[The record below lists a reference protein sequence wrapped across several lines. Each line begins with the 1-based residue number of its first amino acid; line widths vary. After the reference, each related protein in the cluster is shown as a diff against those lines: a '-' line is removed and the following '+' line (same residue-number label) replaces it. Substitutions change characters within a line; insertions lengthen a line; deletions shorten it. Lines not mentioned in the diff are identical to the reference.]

1 MDYKILNELIDSVDK
16 YKAHKKPKNE
26 KDEKGEQIY
35 ETLLEHT
42 KRTKKYFDK
51 FWQSKKC
58 DDILDRFCSALW
70 QDKMI
75 KKKDIEEAKII
86 LKEMIEAIPIFHD
99 LGKINPNFQIEKMD
113 NKEIVRD
120 ENFIE
125 TKHSFI
131 SAILYLSYFRNKIVN
146 IIKGRKIKDLLKEF
160 ILYHAY
166 IIERHHSDIDKIGKF
181 VGKINFKANP
191 DTEQAIKELPIS
203 KLIEAITKSKIYMK
217 DLSLKKGST
226 DNLIASFED
235 KKFINKNDKRRSEKQ
250 GIYIC
255 IYIRWLYSLLVAS
268 DYYATSEF
276 MNGGSFNEV
285 DDLNN
290 IQDWI
295 NVYENTDLMK
305 NIRKYQNE
313 SYPMPMENLNKATNI
328 NILRS
333 EIFCEAEGQIKNNYQ
348 ENIFY
353 LEAPTGSGKSNTA
366 MNLSFKLMSL
376 NKDLCKIFW
385 IYPFNTLVEQN
396 LDTLE
401 NIFRKKENIISK
413 IAVINSLTPI
423 KLKHVDC
430 KGNIISG
437 NDEPDEN
444 SEKNVYRQ
452 SLLDRQFLNYPMI
465 LSTHVSLFNTIF
477 GESQQNLLSFYQLIN
492 SVIVLD
498 EIQSYKNSIWT
509 EIIYFLK
516 SLANLFNMKIIIMSA
531 TLPNLDRLS
540 QGQSEAIFL
549 LKNSNKFFKIDC
561 FKNRVQLN
569 YDLLDT
575 KVDDKFNQLK
585 EHLKQHLDTDK
596 KILIEF
602 IKKQTA
608 NDFWLYL
615 VKDEY
620 FREKSIKIEYLSGD
634 DSLAERKRILDKIKQ
649 TEDTIVLVATQVIEA
664 GVDIDMDIGY
674 KNISKLDSEEQFI
687 GRINRSC
694 KRKGITYFFQIDDA
708 KDIYKNDIRVDS
720 EFTLEKEKMRE
731 ILINKNFGD
740 YYNKILDVTKNNN
753 KAYIKDFLGSIAD
766 LNYEYIDKH
775 MKLIDEDK
783 NIVQVYLA
791 RKIVDINGDLID
803 GKEIW
808 KQYVNL
814 WKMKGSMDYAEWK
827 VNMSIITSK
836 MNYFIYQ
843 VNKSN
848 LELKEYNDKM
858 GNIIYI
864 EDGDKY
870 FIEDKF
876 NREMLQGVG
885 GIDFI

>member
-1 MDYKILNELIDSVDK
+1 MEADILKNLVKNINR
-16 YKAHKKPKNE
+16 YKAHKKSKDNE
-26 KDEKGEQIY
+26 IVY
-35 ETLLEHT
+35 ETLLAHT
-42 KRTKKYFDK
+42 ELINKYFIK
-51 FWQSKKC
+51 FWQSKNS
-58 DDILDRFCSALW
+58 DEIFDRFCDVFW
-70 QDKMI
+70 QKENI
-75 KKKDIEEAKII
+75 NNELKNKAKDLLKQII
-86 LKEMIEAIPIFHD
+86 MAIPIFHD
-99 LGKINPNFQIEKMD
+99 IGKVNPNFQLMKLKVNDFKENKAYLNTHHSLLSSMFYIDYCRKLIYDEKNED
-113 NKEIVRD
+113 EIV
-120 ENFIE
+120 
-125 TKHSFI
+125 
-131 SAILYLSYFRNKIVN
+131 ILLA
-146 IIKGRKIKDLLKEF
+146 EF
-160 ILYHAY
+160 ILYNGY
-166 IIERHHSDIDKIGKF
+166 IIARHHSKLGRLTEFIDLIRLDNDTYFFKLKQIVNNEDIYSVKIDFIESDIDDMFRNLNKVDKDAEKIGR
-181 VGKINFKANP
+181 
-191 DTEQAIKELPIS
+191 S
-203 KLIEAITKSKIYMK
+203 IY
-217 DLSLKKGST
+217 LS
-226 DNLIASFED
+226 
-235 KKFINKNDKRRSEKQ
+235 
-250 GIYIC
+250 

-276 MNGGSFNEV
+276 MNDTDFSEV
-285 DDLNN
+285 SDLDN
-290 IQDWI
+290 IGYW
-295 NVYENTDLMK
+295 NKFYEETSLLK
-305 NIRKYQNE
+305 SIRKYQKTK
-313 SYPMPMENLNKATNI
+313 YPLADEELNTVKDI

-333 EIFCEAEGQIKNNYQ
+333 EIFCEVEENIKANAD

-366 MNLSFKLMSL
+366 INASFKLMQHDDRL
-376 NKDLCKIFW
+376 QKIFY

-401 NIFRKKENIISK
+401 NIFGKKENIISK

-430 KGNIISG
+430 KGNTISE
-437 NDEPDEN
+437 NDEADEN
-444 SEKNVYRQ
+444 SEKSVYRQ

-477 GESQQNLLSFYQLIN
+477 GESQQNLFGFYQLIN

-509 EIIYFLK
+509 EIICFLK
-516 SLANLFNMKIIIMSA
+516 PLAKLFNMKIIIMSA

-549 LKNSNKFFKIDC
+549 LKDSNKFFKTDC

-569 YDLLDT
+569 YDLLDNQS
-575 KVDDKFNQLK
+575 DDKFVQLK
-585 EHLKQHLDTDK
+585 EHLKQYLDKDK

-602 IKKQTA
+602 IKKRTA
-608 NDFWLYL
+608 NDFWMNL
-615 VKDEY
+615 VEDEY
-620 FREKSIKIEYLSGD
+620 FVEKNIKIEYLSGD
-634 DSLAERKRILDKIKQ
+634 DSLAERKRILDEVKNTKK
-649 TEDTIVLVATQVIEA
+649 TIILIATQVIEA
-664 GVDIDMDIGY
+664 GVDLDMDIGY

-694 KRKGITYFFQIDDA
+694 KRKGITYFFKIDDA
-708 KDIYKNDIRVDS
+708 KTIYKNDIRVDS
-720 EFTLEKEKMRE
+720 EFTVEEENMRE

-740 YYNKILDVTKNNN
+740 YYNKILDVTKKNN
-753 KAYIKDFLGSIAD
+753 KATFKDFLENIAD
-766 LNYEYIDKH
+766 LNYERIAKH
-775 MKLIDEDK
+775 MKLIDENK

-791 RKIVDINGDLID
+791 RTIKDVNGNVIN

-808 KQYVNL
+808 QQYINL
-814 WKMKGSMDYAEWK
+814 LKMRYSMDYAEWK

-843 VNKSN
+843 VNKAN

-870 FIEDKF
+870 FKKDKF

>member
-1 MDYKILNELIDSVDK
+1 MDYKILNELIDNVDK

-42 KRTKKYFDK
+42 KRTEKYFDK
-51 FWQSKKC
+51 FWQLKKC
-58 DDILDRFCSALW
+58 DDILDRFCSVLW

-99 LGKINPNFQIEKMD
+99 LGKINPNFQIEKMG
-113 NKEIVRD
+113 NKEIIRD

-131 SAILYLSYFRNKIVN
+131 SAIIYLSYFRNKIVN
-146 IIKGRKIKDLLKEF
+146 IVKGRKIKDLLKEF

-313 SYPMPMENLNKATNI
+313 NYPMSMENLNKATNI

-333 EIFCEAEGQIKNNYQ
+333 EIFCEAEEQIKNNYQ

-366 MNLSFKLMSL
+366 MNLSFKLMSW
-376 NKDLCKIFW
+376 NRDLCKIFW

-401 NIFRKKENIISK
+401 NIFGKKENIISK

-430 KGNIISG
+430 KGNIISE

-477 GESQQNLLSFYQLIN
+477 GESQQNLFGFYQLIN

-516 SLANLFNMKIIIMSA
+516 SLSNLFNMKIIIMSA

-540 QGQSEAIFL
+540 QGQSKAIFL
-549 LKNSNKFFKIDC
+549 LKNSNKFFKTDC

-585 EHLKQHLDTDK
+585 EHLKEHLDTDK

-602 IKKQTA
+602 IKKRTA
-608 NDFWLYL
+608 NDFWINL
-615 VKDEY
+615 VEDEY
-620 FREKSIKIEYLSGD
+620 FAEKNIKIEYLSGD
-634 DSLAERKRILDKIKQ
+634 DSLAERKRILDKVKN
-649 TEDTIVLVATQVIEA
+649 TKETIILIATQVIEA
-664 GVDIDMDIGY
+664 GVDLDMDIGY

-694 KRKGITYFFQIDDA
+694 KKKGITYFFKIDDA

-720 EFTLEKEKMRE
+720 EFTLEKENMRE

-753 KAYIKDFLGSIAD
+753 KAYIKDFLKFIAD
-766 LNYEYIDKH
+766 LNYKCIDKH

-791 RKIVDINGDLID
+791 RKIVDINGDLVD

-814 WKMKGSMDYAEWK
+814 WKMKNSMDYAEWK

-843 VNKSN
+843 VNRSN

-870 FIEDKF
+870 FKKDKF